1 MNVKK
6 RILVAVTNDVST
18 DQRIHKVCN
27 YLTQKGFSIIVFG
40 RVLPDTFEVIRP
52 YKIIR
57 KKLFFNANFLFYVEY
72 NLRLLWFLL
81 WQKGD
86 YILSNDLDTL
96 PACYVAS
103 KFKNTSLVYDSHEF
117 FTEVPELHGRN
128 FVKGFWRKL
137 EKILVPKIKKAYT
150 VSPKIAN
157 AYFERYGINMGV
169 IRNVPYF
176 NTNFTEKEV
185 HFPTK
190 NKIILYQ
197 GTITEKR
204 GIKQTIQSLKY
215 LKNVDLVIIGYG
227 KIKQE
232 IVEFVNREGMNSR
245 VHFLGKIPFEILPNY
260 TKLADVGIILEEPI
274 GQSFQ
279 FSLPNKLFDYIH
291 SELPILA
298 SPLDEVKKI
307 VEKYKIGLVIENHD
321 PKIIANH
328 LNRLLQDKN
337 LRNEIIE
344 NQKAIKKEYCWEK
357 ESKLLDNY
365 FN

>member
-1 MNVKK
+1 
-6 RILVAVTNDVST
+6 
-18 DQRIHKVCN
+18 
-27 YLTQKGFSIIVFG
+27 
-40 RVLPDTFEVIRP
+40 
-52 YKIIR
+52 
-57 KKLFFNANFLFYVEY
+57 
-72 NLRLLWFLL
+72 
-81 WQKGD
+81 
-86 YILSNDLDTL
+86 
-96 PACYVAS
+96 
-103 KFKNTSLVYDSHEF
+103 
-117 FTEVPELHGRN
+117 
-128 FVKGFWRKL
+128 
-137 EKILVPKIKKAYT
+137 VPKIKKAYT

-157 AYFERYGINMGV
+157 AYFERYGITMGV

-176 NTNFTEKEV
+176 NTNFTKKEV

-190 NKIILYQ
+190 NKVILYQ
-197 GTITEKR
+197 GTITERR

-227 KIKQE
+227 KIKPE
-232 IVEFVNREGMNSR
+232 IVEFVNQEGMNNR

-307 VEKYKIGLVIENHD
+307 IEKHNIGLVIENHD
-321 PKIIANH
+321 PQTIANC
-328 LNRLLQDKN
+328 LNRLLQDEN
-337 LRNEIIE
+337 LCNEIIE